1 VEAKRNWTQ
10 LIARCNGF
18 TQGLKNDGNVKPG
31 FRNQKAEVWYSADRE
46 ENGGRILHR
55 MAPAKEKQARDTKA
69 TAEGKHQG
77 RARLE
82 TPWKQGP
89 WPRALERT
97 SKISS
102 DEPGQSRSR
111 EARAA
116 TQTAGTRTVERLG
129 KRK

>member
-1 VEAKRNWTQ
+1 
-10 LIARCNGF
+10 
-18 TQGLKNDGNVKPG
+18 
-31 FRNQKAEVWYSADRE
+31 
-46 ENGGRILHR
+46 

-77 RARLE
+77 HARLE
-82 TPWKQGP
+82 TPRKQGP

-116 TQTAGTRTVERLG
+116 TQTGTRTVERLG
-129 KRK
+129 KRKRDLRGG

>member
-1 VEAKRNWTQ
+1 
-10 LIARCNGF
+10 LPRCNGF

-31 FRNQKAEVWYSADRE
+31 LQNQKAEVRYSAGRE

-82 TPWKQGP
+82 TPRKQGP

-111 EARAA
+111 KARAA
-116 TQTAGTRTVERLG
+116 TQTAGTRTVEHLG
-129 KRK
+129 KRKRDLRGG